1 MQENKMGV
9 MPIPKLL
16 LNMSLPMICSML
28 VQALYNVVDSI
39 FVGMIDQQSLTAVG
53 LAFPAQHL
61 VIALASGTAVGVNA
75 LLSRALGAK
84 QQQDVNKT
92 AENGVFLALVGYV
105 IFLIFGIFG
114 SRAAIAAQTDVE
126 YIIQQ
131 GTMYLRTV
139 SVLSFGVFGQVIF
152 ERLLQSTGKT
162 FYSMITQGTGAII
175 NIILDP
181 IFIFAFDMGIFGAAM
196 ATVIGQ
202 CVACALA
209 IWFNYKKNPE
219 VQMDFKRFRPEWRY
233 VRGILSIGIPST
245 IMMAIGS
252 VMTFCMNKILIAYTA
267 GKEVAATVFG
277 VYFKL
282 NSIFFMPIFGLN
294 NGAVPIIAYNYGA
307 RRKDR
312 MLHTVRLSIFC
323 NLGFMLFG
331 TALFL
336 AIPHLLLGMFNADG
350 AMLAIGVPALRLIS
364 TSFLPAALCIGI
376 GSIFQALGKGTYSM
390 IVSIIRQL
398 LVLIPSAFVLARIGM
413 AVGNDNLV
421 WLSYPI
427 AEVFSV
433 IVSLLLFFR
442 IKKNII
448 DPLDMPNE

>member
-9 MPIPKLL
+9 MPIPKRLM
-16 LNMSLPMICSML
+16 NMSLPMICSML

-61 VIALASGTAVGVNA
+61 IIALASGTAVGVNA

-84 QQQDVNKT
+84 RQEDVNKT
-92 AENGVFLALVGYV
+92 AENGIFLSLVGYV

-126 YIIQQ
+126 YIINQ
-131 GTMYLRTV
+131 GTIYLSTV
-139 SVLSFGVFGQVIF
+139 SILSFGVFGQVIF

-181 IFIFAFDMGIFGAAM
+181 LFIFVFDMGIFGAAL

-202 CVACALA
+202 CVACTLA

-219 VQMDFKRFRPEWRY
+219 VQLHLKRFRPEWKY
-233 VRGILSIGIPST
+233 IQGITAVGIPST

-252 VMTFCMNKILIAYTA
+252 VMTFCMNKILIAYTT

-307 RRKDR
+307 QRKDR
-312 MLHTVRLSIFC
+312 MLHTVRLAVIC

-336 AIPHLLLGMFNADG
+336 LIPHLLLSMFNADA
-350 AMLAIGVPALRLIS
+350 AMLAIGTPALRIIS
-364 TSFLPAALCIGI
+364 TSFMAAALCIAI
-376 GSIFQALGKGTYSM
+376 GSTFQALGKGVYSM

-398 LVLIPSAFVLARIGM
+398 LVLIPSAFVLARLGM
-413 AVGNDNLV
+413 SMGNDNLV
-421 WLSYPI
+421 WYSYPI

-433 IVSLLLFFR
+433 IISLFLFR
-442 IKKNII
+442 RLKKNII
-448 DPLDMPNE
+448 DPLPDIQE